1 MLSGVGTHSGKP
13 FLFIVGS
20 NNTKVEEVL
29 KKNTAVYI
37 TVLGLCMHGRYMRVH
52 MFMCLYV
59 HVCLCVSMCACGS
72 QRLTLGILLD
82 FSHPLIF

>member
-29 KKNTAVYI
+29 KKYCWVYNCFGALHAWAVYVCAHVYVFI
-37 TVLGLCMHGRYMRVH
+37 CARLFICEYVYMWKSEVDAG
-52 MFMCLYV
+52 CL
-59 HVCLCVSMCACGS
+59 
-72 QRLTLGILLD
+72 T
-82 FSHPLIF
+82 